1 MRLALVLPFV
11 FVLRESV
18 CIYIIAPPS
27 TLNSS
32 WMDTMPIKRHKLDL
46 FSQHLSSPIQS
57 LPAALDSRV
66 GPNCG
71 NKICSRSVGLSLL
84 RDLPVGLALRALCLS
99 FPLPTAARS
108 LPDCVAFS
116 RLAPL
121 LRPFGVHF
129 QILQLAGDPLKR
141 LPSLEAS
148 RGRPRFSALGSAL
161 KGTEAPRWARGR

>member
-71 NKICSRSVGLSLL
+71 NKICSRSV
-84 RDLPVGLALRALCLS
+84 CLS
-99 FPLPTAARS
+99 FLTYPSDSPFARSVFLSLFPRQRGHFPTASPSAVWRRS
-108 LPDCVAFS
+108 SVRSGFTFKFFNSPA
-116 RLAPL
+116 
-121 LRPFGVHF
+121 
-129 QILQLAGDPLKR
+129 IL
-141 LPSLEAS
+141 
-148 RGRPRFSALGSAL
+148 
-161 KGTEAPRWARGR
+161 